1 VTAHAFLRSPWRLAV
16 ALALAL
22 LLLNAAIYFGLT
34 RPRQDRSRRAEE
46 LSAEMTEALARER
59 AEVKRLR
66 RRARTIEANRRDRKR
81 FLGEIIRP
89 QSQAL
94 PDDLDAL
101 ELALR
106 QAGLMA
112 ERRTYRRDEMRDL
125 PLVRLDHQIVVSGAS
140 QRLAEFLRLIERS
153 PRFILI
159 SGIRLRQEASGAA
172 KLEATLSTFYR
183 QGDEASG
190 VAPPRRAAR

>member
-1 VTAHAFLRSPWRLAV
+1 VTARALLRSPWRLAV

-22 LLLNAAIYFGLT
+22 LLLNVVVYVGLT
-34 RPRQDRSRRAEE
+34 RPRQDRSRRVEII
-46 LSAEMTEALARER
+46 SAEMKKALARER
-59 AEVKRLR
+59 ADVKHLR

-81 FLGEIIRP
+81 FFSETIRP
-89 QSQAL
+89 QSEGL
-94 PDDLDAL
+94 PEDLDAL

-112 ERRTYRRDEMRDL
+112 ERRVYRRAEMRDL
-125 PLVRLDHQIVVSGAS
+125 PLVRLDHQISLSGAS
-140 QRLAEFLRLIERS
+140 ERLAEFLRLIERS

-159 SGIRLRQEASGAA
+159 SGIRLRQETDGAA

-183 QGDEASG
+183 GEDEASG
-190 VAPPRRAAR
+190 PVPLRRASR

>member
-1 VTAHAFLRSPWRLAV
+1 MTGRAFLRSPWRLAV

-22 LLLNAAIYFGLT
+22 LLMNAAVYFGLT

-81 FLGEIIRP
+81 FLSEIIRP

-94 PDDLDAL
+94 PEDLDAL

-112 ERRTYRRDEMRDL
+112 ERRTYRREEMRDL

-159 SGIRLRQEASGAA
+159 SGIRLRQEASGGA

-183 QGDEASG
+183 REDEASG
-190 VAPPRRAAR
+190 AAPARRASR